1 MKRYIKSVSLSLT
14 QGYSKD
20 ELITAVNA
28 FATKLARKG
37 NIDYDEII
45 AYLRDAERWLADADE
60 GDSYFM
66 AGKSFLYNP
75 ERDCDEYVECAT
87 ESSKP
92 RYFANMVS
100 CATEDAVYNR
110 SLPLFEQYRL
120 DEFYN
125 ADDNV
130 AIIPDDHFADSR
142 LWKWITRFLVNN
154 ETWNMCHQDWGK
166 DSGCW
171 VIYET

>member
-1 MKRYIKSVSLSLT
+1 MKRYIRSVSLGFT

-28 FATKLARKG
+28 LATRLARNG
-37 NIDYDEII
+37 SIDYDEVI
-45 AYLRDAERWLADADE
+45 AYLYDAKRWLDTADE

-66 AGKSFLYNP
+66 AGRSFLYNP

-87 ESSKP
+87 KSKKP

-100 CATEDAVYNR
+100 CDTETSVKDN
-110 SLPLFEQYRL
+110 LFQLFEQYRL
-120 DEFYN
+120 ENFY
-125 ADDNV
+125 DPEDNI
-130 AIIPDDHFADSR
+130 AIIPDKYFHDSN
-142 LWKWITRFLVNN
+142 LWRWITKFIVNN

-171 VIYET
+171 IIYEV